1 MFQRFVVLHVWAVLI
16 IACAAAF
23 GQNPEQAPHFGYE
36 GANGP
41 KAWGNLSAAYIACKQ
56 GHVQSP
62 INIRGA
68 RKEALPPIEFHYMDA
83 PLKIVN
89 NGHSV
94 QVDYAP
100 GSWITVG
107 DDKYELRQFHFHHP
121 SEEHINGR
129 GFDLS
134 LHLVHANSQGK
145 LAVVAIL
152 LEHGKANDAVRRIF
166 DNFPQSEGQEEEV
179 AGAPINASA
188 FLPPTLGYYTF
199 QGSLTTPPCTEGITW
214 FVLKTPEEVSSY
226 EVGAF
231 AKLYPYDARPIQ
243 PTEGRTILESQY

>member
-152 LEHGKANDAVRRIF
+152 LEHGRANDAVRRIF
-166 DNFPQSEGQEEEV
+166 DALPQTEGPEQEV
-179 AGAPINASA
+179 AGPPINAGA
-188 FLPPTLGYYTF
+188 FLPPTRGYYTF

-214 FVLKTPEEVSSY
+214 FVLKTPEELSSD
-226 EVGAF
+226 EVAAF
-231 AKLYPYDARPIQ
+231 AKLYPSDARPIQ
-243 PTEGRTILESQY
+243 PTDGRAILESEH

>member
-1 MFQRFVVLHVWAVLI
+1 MFQRSTILYLCAVI
-16 IACAAAF
+16 IAYVAFASAF
-23 GQNPEQAPHFGYE
+23 GQNPEQAPHFGYGGE
-36 GANGP
+36 NGP
-41 KAWGNLSAAYIACKQ
+41 KAWGDLSAAYIACKQ
-56 GHVQSP
+56 GHAQSP
-62 INIRGA
+62 IDIRGV
-68 RKEALPPIEFHYMDA
+68 RKEDLPPIQFHYVDA

-100 GSWITVG
+100 GSWIAVG

-121 SEEHINGR
+121 SEEHINGK
-129 GFDLS
+129 GFE
-134 LHLVHANSQGK
+134 HANSKGK

-152 LEHGKANDAVRRIF
+152 LEHGRANDAVRRIF
-166 DNFPQSEGQEEEV
+166 DDFPRAEGPEQEI
-179 AGAPINASA
+179 AGAPINARA

-214 FVLKTPEEVSSY
+214 FVLKTPEEVSTD
-226 EVGAF
+226 EVAAF

-243 PTEGRTILESQY
+243 PTDGRTILESRY